1 MEYVQAFLYTFNC
14 ILYPWAE
21 IELYYIFAL
30 FALLWYAVKMK
41 PQVRYIGIAAMLLTL
56 AGIGVC
62 LTIENPNVIEI
73 TGMLVNLLLNIVIA
87 IFVIYNCRKWTMYTW
102 AFAMTGFHA
111 VLTLFALIFRGNQYL
126 WKGGNMKLLYREPRF
141 FTYTLGILLIYY
153 GCRVITKGI
162 RKKTIAGILVAL
174 LDVYLSRAETGFKF
188 RYVKYYFNLSYNTI
202 IERIGY
208 LGIVAIIIIAVI
220 FIAIVVKYGRLYDI
234 LLTVYIILFQFVV
247 GHLQDPS
254 CWFIFGWVVADCMD
268 ERKSKIIDRQKVD
281 GVYVEPER
289 IPLKI
294 AMIGHKRIPSRE
306 GGVEIVVEELSKR
319 LVAKGHS
326 VYAYNR
332 KGHHVSGAEHDLVDY
347 DAINE
352 YEGINII
359 KVPTI
364 ERKGIAAFV
373 YTILAS
379 IHVVFN
385 DYDVVYY
392 HAEGP
397 AVMCWLPSL
406 FGVPVVGHVHGLDW
420 ARKKWKG
427 AASAMIKLGEKAM
440 ASQADAIIVLSK
452 HIKNYFW
459 DVYHRKTY
467 YIPNGVLPADIK
479 EPNVITEKYG
489 LKGKDYI
496 LYLGRIVPE
505 KGIHYLIKA
514 YKELETEHLTFNQ
527 VVYDECV
534 QSEEIGIT
542 VDEKAYV
549 DKKLIVPKLIMSGG
563 VSDTGEYYE
572 SLKELS
578 EGDKN
583 IIFTGFVSGDEFK
596 ELYSNAYIYVLPSD
610 VEGMPLSLLEAMS
623 YGNAVLTSDISECIE
638 VVKEYGLNFEMSNV
652 GSLKEKLKYA
662 FGHTEEMEQLGE
674 EAKKFVM
681 EGHNWDK
688 AAEDVEEVLYRANE
702 RRRPKK

>member
-30 FALLWYAVKMK
+30 FALMWYVIKRK
-41 PQVRYIGIAAMLLTL
+41 PQVKFIGMSAGLMVAAGVMIVVTGGNNISLFTLLVKMFL
-56 AGIGVC
+56 N
-62 LTIENPNVIEI
+62 TI
-73 TGMLVNLLLNIVIA
+73 IA
-87 IFVIYNCRKWTMYTW
+87 IFVIYNCRKWTMDTW
-102 AFAMTGFHA
+102 AFAMTCYHA
-111 VLTLFALIFRGNQYL
+111 ILTLFALVFRGNQTL
-126 WKGGNMKLLYREPRF
+126 WLEENMKLLYREPRF
-141 FTYTLGILLIYY
+141 LTYTLGILLIYY
-153 GCRVITKGI
+153 GCRIVSKGV
-162 RKKTIAGILVAL
+162 RKKTILGVAVAL
-174 LDVYLSRAETGFKF
+174 LDLFLSRAGSGFKIA
-188 RYVKYYFNLSYNTI
+188 YVTYYFNLSYNTVV
-202 IERIGY
+202 ERIGY
-208 LGIVAIIIIAVI
+208 VGIVAIIGIAAVLVVLVI
-220 FIAIVVKYGRLYDI
+220 KYGRLYDI
-234 LLTVYIILFQFVV
+234 CLLVYILMFQFAV
-247 GHLQDPS
+247 GHLRDPS
-254 CWFIFGWVVADCMD
+254 CWFIFGWIIADCMD
-268 ERKSKIIDRQKVD
+268 ERRARIIDRQKKD
-281 GVYVEPER
+281 GVYVEPTR
-289 IPLKI
+289 APLKI

-319 LVAKGHS
+319 LVVKGHS

-332 KGHHVSGAEHDLVDY
+332 KGHHVSGAEHDIANY
-347 DAINE
+347 ETINE
-352 YEGINII
+352 YEGIHII

-373 YTILAS
+373 YTVLAS

-385 DYDVVYY
+385 NYDVVYY

-427 AASAMIKLGEKAM
+427 VASAMIKLGEKAM
-440 ASQADAIIVLSK
+440 ASQADAVIVLSK

-467 YIPNGVLPADIK
+467 YIPNGVLPAEK
-479 EPNVITEKYG
+479 VAAKVITEKYG

-496 LYLGRIVPE
+496 LFLGRVVPE
-505 KGIHYLIKA
+505 KGIHYLIKG
-514 YKELETEHLTFNQ
+514 YKEIVEEYSFNQ
-527 VVYDECV
+527 AVR
-534 QSEEIGIT
+534 
-542 VDEKAYV
+542 
-549 DKKLIVPKLIMSGG
+549 DKEVSNDDFEAINDKIATNIKLNLPKLVIAGG
-563 VSDTGEYYE
+563 VSDSGEYYE
-572 SLKELS
+572 SLKELAGS
-578 EGDKN
+578 DCN

-638 VVKEYGLNFEMSNV
+638 VVKEHGLNFEMSNV

-662 FGHTEEMEQLGE
+662 FEHPEEMEQLGAG
-674 EAKKFVM
+674 AKQFVM
-681 EGHNWDK
+681 DRHNWDK
-688 AAEDVEEVLYRANE
+688 ATEDVEEVLYRANE
-702 RRRPKK
+702 KRRVR